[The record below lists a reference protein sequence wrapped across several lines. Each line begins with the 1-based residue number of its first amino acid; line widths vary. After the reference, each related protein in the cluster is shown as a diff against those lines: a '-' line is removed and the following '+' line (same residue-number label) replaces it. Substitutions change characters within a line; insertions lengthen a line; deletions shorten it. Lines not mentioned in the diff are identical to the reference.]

1 MKLPHIKK
9 SVIIKNLIMCI
20 LLVAIGWYLK
30 ARFTPEMPAG
40 GGAIPEPFVIT
51 QAIESKNVSPFTR
64 YIGRVEAVN
73 RVEIKPKVTGAIIKV
88 LFDGGE
94 VVKKDD
100 VLFVIEQDK
109 YIATVKLREAD
120 LAKAKAVLR
129 QAEKDYNRQKSLNQQ
144 KFVSEAALEN
154 VESLFFQAKASV
166 KQAEANLD
174 TAKLDL
180 EYTEIKAPISGK
192 IGKPI
197 ITEGN
202 IVGTTTEALAT
213 IVQMD
218 PVRVTFSMS
227 DKDFLKYK
235 KAENSKQDLYNTEL
249 VLSDGT
255 VIKEDLISKFANNEI
270 TASTATIAIYTEHAN
285 KEELLVPGNYVRVVI
300 RDKQENNSL
309 LIPQVAIAQDEI
321 GSYTFVVNKDS
332 VVEQR
337 RLVLGEV
344 IGEQQVV
351 SSGVAFGENVIIQG
365 LQKVADGTKVKAT
378 LVSAEQEN

>member
-9 SVIIKNLIMCI
+9 SVILKNLMICI

-30 ARFTPEMPAG
+30 ARFTPQMPFMG
-40 GGAIPEPFVIT
+40 GGQQEPFVIT
-51 QAIESKNVSPFTR
+51 QSIETRNISPFTK

-73 RVEIKPKVTGAIIKV
+73 RVEIKPKVTGAITDV

-94 VVKKDD
+94 IVNKDD
-100 VLFVIEQDK
+100 ILFVIEQDK

-120 LAKAKAVLR
+120 LAKAVAVLG
-129 QAEKDYNRQKSLNQQ
+129 QAEKEYNRQKSLNKQ
-144 KFVSEAALEN
+144 KFVSEASLEN
-154 VESLFFQAKASV
+154 VESLFLQAKSNV
-166 KQAEANLD
+166 KQAQASLD
-174 TAKLDL
+174 IAKLDL

-202 IVGTTTEALAT
+202 IVGEATQTLAN

-218 PVRVTFSMS
+218 PIRVTFSMA

-235 KAENSKQDLYNTEL
+235 KAANKNLELFNTEL

-255 VIKEDLISKFANNEI
+255 IIKDNLISKFANNEI
-270 TASTATIAIYTEHAN
+270 TASTATIAIYTEHTN
-285 KEELLVPGNYVRVVI
+285 KDELLIPGNYVRVVI

-309 LIPQVAIAQDEI
+309 LVPQVAIAQDEV
-321 GSYTFVVNKDS
+321 GAYTFVVNKDNIA
-332 VVEQR
+332 EQR
-337 RLVLGEV
+337 RLVLGDV
-344 IGEQQVV
+344 IDEYQVV
-351 SSGVAFGENVIIQG
+351 ISGISFGDNVIIQG
-365 LQKVADGTKVKAT
+365 LQKVADGTKVKST
-378 LVSAEQEN
+378 LVKSSK